1 MSEQLGT
8 SQRALRVAIVGSG
21 PSGFYAADALTKAE
35 INVTVDMFDRL
46 PAPYGLVRYG
56 VAPDHAK
63 IKNVIKVYE
72 HISEKENIS
81 FLGNVTIGR
90 DISVEQLKK
99 FYDAIIFTNGAETDK
114 KLGIPGE
121 DLAGSYTATE
131 FVAWYNGHPDY
142 VNHKFDLSQEVA
154 VIIGQ
159 GNVAMDVCRILG
171 KTVDE
176 LKNTDI
182 SQHALDVL
190 AESRVKEI
198 HMIGRRGPVQA
209 AFTPTEIR
217 EMGELVD
224 CDPVVDPK
232 DLEVSEVSQAE
243 LDDSKNAQRKKNFE
257 ILQEYASR
265 GKEEKTK
272 KFICHFLKSP
282 IELIGDGKIEK
293 IILEKNLLE
302 GEANKQKARGIG
314 EKKELACGLCFRS
327 VGYRGLP
334 IEGIPFHEQ
343 WGSILHEEGRVINEN
358 GKIVSGFYTAGW
370 IKRGPSGVVGTNKPD
385 SEETVKHLLEDM
397 DKLTPCETPDTQA
410 VLEFLKQKN
419 IRVINFE
426 DWKKINAAEIEAGQ
440 KIGKPREKFV
450 GLEDM
455 LGIVQK

>member
-8 SQRALRVAIVGSG
+8 SKRALRVAIVGSG

-35 INVTVDMFDRL
+35 MNVTADMFDRL

-56 VAPDHAK
+56 VAPDHEK

-72 HISEKENIS
+72 HIAEKENVS
-81 FLGNVTIGR
+81 FLGNVTVGR
-90 DISVEQLKK
+90 DISVEELKN

-121 DLAGSYTATE
+121 DLTGSYTATE

-154 VIIGQ
+154 VVIGQ

-176 LKNTDI
+176 LKSTDI

-190 AESRVKEI
+190 AESKIKEI

-209 AFTPTEIR
+209 AFTPMEIR
-217 EMGELVD
+217 EMGELAD

-232 DLEVSEVSQAE
+232 DLEVSAISQAE
-243 LDDSKNAQRKKNFE
+243 LDDPKNSQRKKNFG
-257 ILQEYASR
+257 ILQEYALR
-265 GKEEKTK
+265 GKGKKTK

-282 IELIGDGKIEK
+282 VELVGHGKVEK
-293 IILEKNLLE
+293 IILEKNQLE
-302 GEANKQKARGIG
+302 GEANKQKARATG
-314 EKKELACGLCFRS
+314 EKEDLACGLCFRS

-334 IEGIPFHEQ
+334 IKGVPFHEQ
-343 WGSILHEEGRVINEN
+343 WGSILHKEGRVVEEE
-358 GKIVSGFYTAGW
+358 GQVVSGFYTAGW
-370 IKRGPSGVVGTNKPD
+370 IKRGPSGVIGTNKPD
-385 SEETVKHLLEDM
+385 SEETVKHLLEDVGR
-397 DKLTPCETPDTQA
+397 LAPCETPDTQA
-410 VLEFLKQKN
+410 VLELLKQRN
-419 IRVINFE
+419 IRVITFE
-426 DWKKINAAEIEAGQ
+426 DWKKIDAAEIEAGQ
-440 KIGKPREKFV
+440 KVGKPREKFV
-450 GLEDM
+450 YSEKMLEV
-455 LGIVQK
+455 L